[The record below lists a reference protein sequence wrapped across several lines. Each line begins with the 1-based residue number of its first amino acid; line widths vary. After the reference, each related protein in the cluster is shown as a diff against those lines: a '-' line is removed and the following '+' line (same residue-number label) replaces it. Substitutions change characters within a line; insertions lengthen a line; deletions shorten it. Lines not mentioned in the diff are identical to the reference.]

1 MILKCAV
8 TATSRQWLKLKE
20 QCFKRDGQRCQVCN
34 FWFPKSVLHPHHII
48 PKGRIRIDHLDNL
61 LTICPTCHQGIHDH
75 LPGWPSVDELIEK
88 YWERIKRFLWKR
100 R

>member
-1 MILKCAV
+1 
-8 TATSRQWLKLKE
+8 
-20 QCFKRDGQRCQVCN
+20 
-34 FWFPKSVLHPHHII
+34 
-48 PKGRIRIDHLDNL
+48 